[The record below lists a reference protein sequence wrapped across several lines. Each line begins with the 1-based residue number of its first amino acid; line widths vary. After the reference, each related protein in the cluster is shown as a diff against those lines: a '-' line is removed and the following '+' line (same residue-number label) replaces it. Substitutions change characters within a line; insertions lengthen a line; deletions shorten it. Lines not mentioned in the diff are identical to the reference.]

1 MPRLANDMSSE
12 MRYALRSLL
21 KAREFTIVAV
31 AIVAIGIGANTA
43 VFSIV
48 DEALLRP
55 LPFKESSR
63 LFILSGSNPK
73 RAIADSPFS
82 YPLFVELA
90 TRDSMS
96 SGLAAIANERFN
108 ATGGDRP
115 EQIAGAR
122 VSASFFDVIGVTPS
136 LGRGFTAA
144 EDKAGAAA
152 TVVIGRR
159 YWSRRF
165 SSAPSA
171 IGASLTLNGMPHTV
185 VGALGI
191 DLPPPFDDV
200 DVWAPRVDEVS
211 GFPRNL
217 IKGGLGYLTAVA
229 RLAPGVRVEQ
239 AQSEVD
245 AIAQGYAR
253 ANPTNTDA
261 DPNASLRLAPI
272 RERTVGNARPPLLML
287 MGAVGLVLLI
297 ACANVANLL
306 LVRATAR
313 SHEAAIRLALG
324 ATRWDLTR
332 WMCSE
337 SLLLSLTGG
346 MLGVLLAFWTVDLAR
361 SALRGLPRGSEVAV
375 DGRVLVFSFAV
386 SIVAGVIFGLIPA
399 SLAARQAPLDAL
411 KSGGR
416 GATASRRGPRNAL
429 VIAEVALSLMLLV
442 GAGLLLQSFG
452 RLARVPVGFNPDGL
466 LTFRVSLPTSTY
478 SDPPAMRSFI
488 ARLMP
493 KLETA
498 PGVTRAA
505 AAMALPPAITTMAPY
520 VTGDQPM
527 VAIGER
533 PVGEWSA
540 VTPDYFSTMG
550 IPILAGRAISAADT
564 DQSPLVVVISSGLA
578 RRMWPNVS
586 PIGRRIL
593 VGRFP
598 GFAEV
603 VGIAGDVKNNG
614 LAREPMAA
622 MYTPYP
628 QRPWPA
634 IQFAVR
640 SAGGD
645 PLALVNSVRAAVQEV
660 DRELPI
666 TRVESMD
673 AALADSI
680 STERLMTW
688 LLFSFASVALVMAA
702 AGLYGVIA
710 YTVTQ
715 RAQEIGVRMALG
727 ADRRAVVRLVAAEGL
742 RLTAAGMI
750 VGTIAAVVV
759 SRAMRGLLFDISP
772 ADPLTYAAVLILF
785 GATALAALIVP
796 ARRALSVDPLTA
808 LRAE

>member
-1 MPRLANDMSSE
+1 MWSDA
-12 MRYALRSLL
+12 RYAVRSLL
-21 KAREFTIVAV
+21 KAREFTLVAV

-48 DEALLRP
+48 DAALLRP
-55 LPFKESSR
+55 LPFRDSGR

-73 RAIADSPFS
+73 RAILDGPFS
-82 YPLFVELA
+82 HPAFVELA
-90 TRDSMS
+90 ARDTML

-108 ATGGDRP
+108 ATDGDRP
-115 EQIAGAR
+115 EQLPGAR
-122 VSASFFDVIGVTPS
+122 VSASFFDVIGVQPA
-136 LGRGFTAA
+136 LGRTFTPA
-144 EDKAGAAA
+144 EDKTGAPAVA
-152 TVVIGRR
+152 VIGRG
-159 YWSRRF
+159 YWTRRF
-165 SSAPSA
+165 GGAPTA
-171 IGASLTLNGMPHTV
+171 IGASLTLNGAPYTV

-200 DVWAPRVDEVS
+200 DVWAPRVDEIT

-217 IKGGLGYLTAVA
+217 IAGGLGYLTAVA
-229 RLAPGVRVEQ
+229 RIGPGAGIEQ

-245 AIAQGYAR
+245 AIAHGYAR

-261 DPNASLRLAPI
+261 DPDASLRLAPI
-272 RERTVGNARPPLLML
+272 RERTVGSARSPLLML

-313 SHEAAIRLALG
+313 SHEAAVRLALG
-324 ATRWDLTR
+324 ASRWDLTR
-332 WMCSE
+332 WMCAE

-346 MLGVLLAFWTVDLAR
+346 VLGVLLAFWSVDFAA
-361 SALRGLPRGSEVAV
+361 SALRGLPRGSEIAV
-375 DGRVLVFSFAV
+375 DARVLAFSLAV
-386 SIVAGVIFGLIPA
+386 SIAAGLVFGLIPA
-399 SLAARQAPLDAL
+399 SLAARQSPVDAL
-411 KSGGR
+411 KGGGR

-442 GAGLLLQSFG
+442 GAGLLLQSFA
-452 RLARVPVGFNPDGL
+452 RLTRVPVGFKADGL
-466 LTFRVSLPTSTY
+466 LTFRVSLPSSTY
-478 SDPPAMRSFI
+478 GDPAAMRSFI

-493 KLETA
+493 KLDAT
-498 PGVTRAA
+498 PGIVRAA
-505 AAMALPPAITTMAPY
+505 ASMALPPAITTMAPY

-533 PVGEWSA
+533 PVGQWSA
-540 VTPDYFSTMG
+540 ITPDYFATMG
-550 IPILAGRAISAADT
+550 IPIVAGRAISPADT
-564 DQSPLVVVISSGLA
+564 EQSPLVVVISQGLA
-578 RRMWPNVS
+578 RRAWPNAS
-586 PIGRRIL
+586 ALGKKIL

-603 VGIAGDVKNNG
+603 VGVAGDVKNNG
-614 LAREPMAA
+614 LSREPMAE

-634 IQFAVR
+634 MQFAVR
-640 SAGGD
+640 SAGAD
-645 PLALVNSVRAAVQEV
+645 ALALVNAVRAAVQDV

-666 TRVESMD
+666 TRVETMD

-688 LLFSFASVALVMAA
+688 LLLAFAAVALLMAA
-702 AGLYGVIA
+702 VGLYGVIA
-710 YTVTQ
+710 YTVAQ
-715 RAQEIGVRMALG
+715 RTQEIGVRVALG
-727 ADRRAVVRLVAAEGL
+727 ADPRAVVRLVAAEGL

-750 VGTIAAVVV
+750 AGTLAAAVV
-759 SRAMRGLLFDISP
+759 SRAMRGMLFDISP
-772 ADPLTYAAVLILF
+772 ADPLTYVAVLALF
-785 GATALAALIVP
+785 ALTACAALVIP